1 MSTSAALELPD
12 LPELPELS
20 GLPVVPGFPGAE
32 PRRRGVLIRSLAD
45 HRRNGFRA
53 RIRVLPSP
61 TGDLPRPLP
70 GAPSQAE
77 VTRLMRLVL
86 EVLDRRR
93 PQTHLENWVPIGDF
107 RTLLREEH
115 PGPRR
120 LRSVRP
126 SAPLPGVLE
135 VCATFDVDER
145 ARAMV
150 GRFEFGE
157 QEWRCTL
164 LRMI

>member
-1 MSTSAALELPD
+1 MSISAALR
-12 LPELPELS
+12 LPELPEL
-20 GLPVVPGFPGAE
+20 PVFPG
-32 PRRRGVLIRSLAD
+32 PVLRRRGVLVRSLAE

-53 RIRVLPSP
+53 RIRVLPP
-61 TGDLPRPLP
+61 LADDLPRPLP

-93 PQTHLENWVPIGDF
+93 PQTHLENWIPIGDF
-107 RTLLREEH
+107 RTLIREEH

-150 GRFEFGE
+150 GRFEFGQ

-164 LRMI
+164 LRML

>member
-1 MSTSAALELPD
+1 MSANAALRIPD
-12 LPELPELS
+12 FEEMPHIPEP
-20 GLPVVPGFPGAE
+20 A
-32 PRRRGVLIRSLAD
+32 PRARHTVMVRSLVE
-45 HRRNGFRA
+45 HQRNGFRGQ
-53 RIRVLPSP
+53 IRVLPAP
-61 TGDLPRPLP
+61 KAGPARLLP
-70 GAPSQAE
+70 GAPNQAE
-77 VTRLMRLVL
+77 VTRLMRMVL

-93 PQTHLENWVPIGDF
+93 PQSHLESWVPLADF
-107 RTLLREEH
+107 RALMREEH

-126 SAPLPGVLE
+126 SAPLPGVVE
-135 VCATFDVDER
+135 VCATFEVDER

-150 GRFEFGE
+150 GRFAFSG

>member
-1 MSTSAALELPD
+1 MSTSAAFR
-12 LPELPELS
+12 LPELPE
-20 GLPVVPGFPGAE
+20 PQ
-32 PRRRGVLIRSLAD
+32 PRARRGVLVRSLAE

-53 RIRVLPSP
+53 QIRVLPSTDP
-61 TGDLPRPLP
+61 ALDLPRPLP
-70 GAPSQAE
+70 GAPNQAE

-93 PQTHLENWVPIGDF
+93 PPSHLENWVPIADF
-107 RTLLREEH
+107 RALVREEH
-115 PGPRR
+115 AGPRR

-135 VCATFDVDER
+135 VCATFDVEGR

-150 GRFEFGE
+150 GRFEFAS

-164 LRMI
+164 LRML